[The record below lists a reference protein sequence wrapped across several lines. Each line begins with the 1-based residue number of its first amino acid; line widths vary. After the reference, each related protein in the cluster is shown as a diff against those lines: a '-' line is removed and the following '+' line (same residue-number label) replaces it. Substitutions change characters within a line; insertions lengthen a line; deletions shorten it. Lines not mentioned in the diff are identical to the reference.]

1 MDKRFD
7 THKDLRLAMSDK
19 KLWYGFLEAGNKST
33 PVVLDQRLE
42 TGNPDTIYLFNLKKK
57 EVLEYK
63 REIVE
68 PKLRELKPK
77 EAGLID
83 ELKTAFGEVKRTFK
97 PRDLQVIDI
106 PERSQ
111 APAKKRGKAAV
122 GELPEGVEVDI
133 DIDDEEGKEETDED
147 E

>member
-1 MDKRFD
+1 M
-7 THKDLRLAMSDK
+7 AMNEK
-19 KLWYGFLEAGNKST
+19 KLWYGYLEAGNKST

-63 REIVE
+63 RAIVE

-77 EAGLID
+77 EAGLVD
-83 ELKTAFGEVKRTFK
+83 ELKAVFGEVKRTFK
-97 PRDLQVIDI
+97 PRDLTVIDI

-111 APAKKRGKAAV
+111 APAKKRGKAAM
-122 GELPEGVEVDI
+122 GELPEGLEVDI
-133 DIDDEEGKEETDED
+133 DIDDEEEKEETEED